1 MKKRPR
7 GHPISLHFF
16 LRLDIYQLYD
26 SEYHVTLRCR
36 FIMKNF
42 ITFLLLILGLSDL
55 HAQSFTN
62 PMAIP
67 PLVTGNQFTLSVAQ
81 GSGQF
86 YPGITTNNLFLI
98 NGNYLGPTL
107 EFIQNDT
114 VEINVIN
121 NLNEVTTMHWH
132 GLHVPAIYDG
142 GPHIEIPAGTTW
154 TPRFKVLNKAATYW
168 YHAHTHMLTQSHV
181 TRGMAGLIIV
191 RDTEEAQLNLPRT
204 YGIDDFPIIIQDRR
218 YSPSGNFQLA
228 ALGDSVLI
236 NGTANAY
243 LDLPAQVVRL
253 RLLNGSNA
261 RVYNLGFSD
270 NRSFQVIASD
280 GSLIDQPSTMNR
292 LTIANGERFEILL
305 DLSGQQGNSF
315 TLWSYATE
323 MMSDIPGAVQG
334 MGMDNSYLN
343 GVDFPLFQIN
353 VVAPSANP
361 VTSVPSSLINIQPVD
376 TTGTAR
382 SRFKVL
388 SGQGMISMGNFFIAG
403 QQFDINVINDTIILN
418 DKELWEFVNV
428 SNLAHP
434 IHLHDIQ
441 FRILQRNG
449 NPPPLHES
457 GWKDVVLVHSMESV
471 KLSMRFETYSNNTI
485 PYMYHCHNL
494 AHEDMGMMLSFAVI
508 DTSSASSVHEVN
520 GNSLSVSYT
529 GEDWIIKHDLKGP
542 VAVEVSDISGRRIS
556 ALKFSANQTTLA
568 VSHYSLPPG
577 IYFIRLFDSFNN
589 FTLKT
594 VK

>member
-1 MKKRPR
+1 MKRP
-7 GHPISLHFF
+7 F
-16 LRLDIYQLYD
+16 
-26 SEYHVTLRCR
+26 T
-36 FIMKNF
+36 
-42 ITFLLLILGLSDL
+42 LLILLFGYYFSIG
-55 HAQSFTN
+55 QSFTN

-67 PLVTGNQFTLSVAQ
+67 PLVTGNQFNLTIAQ
-81 GSGQF
+81 GSKQF
-86 YPGITTNNLFLI
+86 YPGVNTNNLFLI

-107 EFIQNDT
+107 ELIQNDS
-114 VEINVIN
+114 VEINVVN
-121 NLNEVTTMHWH
+121 SLNEITTMHWH

-168 YHAHTHMLTQSHV
+168 YHAHTHMLTQNHV
-181 TRGMAGLIIV
+181 TRGMAGFIIV
-191 RDTEEAQLNLPRT
+191 RDAEETLLNLPRT
-204 YGIDDFPIIIQDRR
+204 YGVDDFPIVIQDRR
-218 YSPSGNFQLA
+218 FSPAGNFQLA

-236 NGTANAY
+236 NGTANAFV
-243 LDLPAQVVRL
+243 DLPEQVVRL
-253 RLLNGSNA
+253 RLLNGSNS

-270 NRSFQVIASD
+270 NRSFQVIGSD
-280 GSLIDQPSTMNR
+280 GSLIDQPATLNR
-292 LTIANGERFEILL
+292 LIIGNGERYEILL
-305 DLSGQQGNSF
+305 DLSGQQGTSF
-315 TLWSYATE
+315 SLWSYATE

-343 GVDFPLFQIN
+343 AIDFPLFQIN
-353 VVAPSANP
+353 VVAQTVNP
-361 VTSVPSSLINIQPVD
+361 VAAIPSSLINILPVD

-382 SRFKVL
+382 TRFKTL

-434 IHLHDIQ
+434 MHLHDIQ

-457 GWKDVVLVHSMESV
+457 GWKDVVMVHSMESV
-471 KLSMRFETYSNNTI
+471 KLSMRFETYSNDTI

-508 DTSSASSVHEVN
+508 DTSSASSVQEIN
-520 GNSLSVSYT
+520 GHTFTISYT
-529 GEDWIIKHDLKGP
+529 DQSWLIRHNLKGKIG
-542 VAVEVSDISGRRIS
+542 VEVMDISGRNIS
-556 ALKFSANQTTLA
+556 CLKFIGNEESIQIPNQA
-568 VSHYSLPPG
+568 LPPG
-577 IYFIRLFDSFNN
+577 IYLIRLNDTSGVS
-589 FTLKT
+589 TLKT

>member
-1 MKKRPR
+1 MKY
-7 GHPISLHFF
+7 IIILS
-16 LRLDIYQLYD
+16 
-26 SEYHVTLRCR
+26 
-36 FIMKNF
+36 
-42 ITFLLLILGLSDL
+42 LLLFGHLFAF
-55 HAQSFTN
+55 AQSFIN
-62 PMAIP
+62 PMAVP
-67 PLVTGNQFTLSVAQ
+67 LLVTGNQFNLTISQ
-81 GSGQF
+81 GSKQF
-86 YPGITTNNLFLI
+86 YPGVNTNNLFLI

-107 EFIQNDT
+107 EFIQNDS
-114 VEINVIN
+114 VEIDVVN
-121 NLNEVTTMHWH
+121 NLNAITTMHWH

-168 YHAHTHMLTQSHV
+168 YHAHTHMQTQNHV
-181 TRGMAGLIIV
+181 TRGIAGFIIV
-191 RDTEEAQLNLPRT
+191 RDSEEAQLNLPRT
-204 YGIDDFPIIIQDRR
+204 YGVDDFPIVIQDRQ

-228 ALGDSVLI
+228 ALGDSILV
-236 NGTANAY
+236 NGTADAF

-270 NRSFQVIASD
+270 NRTFQVIASD
-280 GSLIDQPSTMNR
+280 GSLIDQPATLNR
-292 LTIANGERFEILL
+292 LIIANGERYEILL
-305 DLSGQQGNSF
+305 DLSGQQGTSF

-323 MMSDIPGAVQG
+323 MLSDVPGAVQG

-343 GVDFPLFQIN
+343 GIDFPLFQIN
-353 VVAPSANP
+353 VVAPTANP
-361 VTSVPSSLINIQPVD
+361 VTSVPSTLINLLPVD

-382 SRFKVL
+382 IRFKTL

-434 IHLHDIQ
+434 MHLHDIQ

-449 NPPPLHES
+449 NPPALHES

-471 KLSMRFETYSNNTI
+471 KLSMRFETYSNDTI

-494 AHEDMGMMLSFAVI
+494 AHEDMGMMLAFAVI
-508 DTSSASSVHEVN
+508 DTSSVSSVQEIN
-520 GNSLSVSYT
+520 GQAFSVVYT
-529 GEDWIIKHDLKGP
+529 DYEWMIRHDLEGKIT
-542 VAVEVSDISGRRIS
+542 VEVMDITGRIIS
-556 ALKFSANQTTLA
+556 IFKFSDNKEAIQIPHQSLA
-568 VSHYSLPPG
+568 HGAYL
-577 IYFIRLFDSFNN
+577 IRIRHSSAIS
-589 FTLKT
+589 TLKT

>member
-1 MKKRPR
+1 
-7 GHPISLHFF
+7 
-16 LRLDIYQLYD
+16 
-26 SEYHVTLRCR
+26 
-36 FIMKNF
+36 MKNT
-42 ITFLLLILGLSDL
+42 ITLSLLFYGCLFSYGQPFS
-55 HAQSFTN
+55 N
-62 PMAIP
+62 PMPVP
-67 PLVTGNQFTLSVAQ
+67 PLISGNQFNLTIAP
-81 GSGQF
+81 GSKQF
-86 YPGITTNNLFLI
+86 YPGVNTSNLFLI

-114 VEINVIN
+114 VEIDVVN
-121 NLNEVTTMHWH
+121 NLNVNTTMHWH
-132 GLHVPAIYDG
+132 GLHVPAVYDG

-181 TRGMAGLIIV
+181 TRGMAGFIIV
-191 RDTEEAQLNLPRT
+191 RDTEESQLNLPRT
-204 YGIDDFPIIIQDRR
+204 YGVDDFPVVIQDRR

-236 NGTANAY
+236 NGTANAF
-243 LDLPAQVVRL
+243 LDLPAQVIRL

-261 RVYNLGFSD
+261 RVYNIGFSD

-280 GSLIDQPSTMNR
+280 GSLFNQPATLNR
-292 LTIANGERFEILL
+292 LVISNGERFEILL
-305 DLSGQQGNSF
+305 DLTGQQGTGF
-315 TLWSYATE
+315 TMWSYATE
-323 MMSDIPGAVQG
+323 MMTDIPGAVQG

-343 GVDFPLFQIN
+343 GIDFPLFQIN
-353 VVAPSANP
+353 VVAPTANP
-361 VTSVPSSLINIQPVD
+361 VTSVPATLINIPPVD
-376 TTGTAR
+376 TSGTSR
-382 SRFKVL
+382 IRFKTL

-434 IHLHDIQ
+434 MHLHDIQ
-441 FRILQRNG
+441 FRVLQRNG

-471 KLSMRFETYSNNTI
+471 KLSMRFETYSNDTI

-508 DTSSASSVHEVN
+508 DTSGVSTVQQIN
-520 GNSLSVSYT
+520 GQAFSVSYT
-529 GEDWIIKHDLKGP
+529 DNDWIIRHDLKGKLI
-542 VAVEVSDISGRRIS
+542 VDVMDVSGRIISSFKLSEKEETIRIPCH
-556 ALKFSANQTTLA
+556 TLPHG
-568 VSHYSLPPG
+568 VYL
-577 IYFIRLFDSFNN
+577 IRIRHSTGTS
-589 FTLKT
+589 TLKT

>member
-1 MKKRPR
+1 MYYFPDRPPFQINTGLTSITHTILFFNLLCACALKMKYA
-7 GHPISLHFF
+7 ITLSLVFF
-16 LRLDIYQLYD
+16 WI
-26 SEYHVTLRCR
+26 TL
-36 FIMKNF
+36 
-42 ITFLLLILGLSDL
+42 
-55 HAQSFTN
+55 SFGQQFNN

-67 PLVTGNQFTLSVAQ
+67 PLVTGNQFNLTIVQ
-81 GSGQF
+81 GSKQF
-86 YPGITTNNLFLI
+86 YPGVNTNNLFLI

-107 EFIQNDT
+107 EFIQNDS
-114 VEINVIN
+114 VEIDVVN
-121 NLNEVTTMHWH
+121 NLNEITTMHWH
-132 GLHVPAIYDG
+132 GLHVPSIYDG
-142 GPHIEIPAGTTW
+142 GPHIQIPAGTTW
-154 TPRFKVLNKAATYW
+154 TPRFRVLNKAATYW

-181 TRGMAGLIIV
+181 TRGMAGFIIV
-191 RDTEEAQLNLPRT
+191 RDSEEAQLNLPRT
-204 YGIDDFPIIIQDRR
+204 YGTDDFPIVIQDRR
-218 YSPSGNFQLA
+218 FSPSGNFQLA

-243 LDLPAQVVRL
+243 IDLPAQVVRL

-270 NRSFQVIASD
+270 NRPFQVIASD
-280 GSLIDQPSTMNR
+280 GSMIDQPASMNR
-292 LTIANGERFEILL
+292 IIIANGERYEILL
-305 DLSGQQGNSF
+305 DLSSQQGTSF

-323 MMSDIPGAVQG
+323 MMTDIPGAVQG
-334 MGMDNSYLN
+334 MGMDNSFLN

-353 VVAPSANP
+353 VTAPTVNP
-361 VTSVPSSLINIQPVD
+361 VTTIPSSLINIPPVD

-382 SRFKVL
+382 TRFKTL

-434 IHLHDIQ
+434 MHLHDIQ

-471 KLSMRFETYSNNTI
+471 KLSMRFDTYSNDTI

-508 DTSSASSVHEVN
+508 DTSSSLAIQEIN
-520 GNSLSVSYT
+520 GQTFSVSYNDN
-529 GEDWIIKHDLKGP
+529 DWIISHNLKGKI
-542 VAVEVSDISGRRIS
+542 EIDLIDISGRHIS
-556 ALKFSANQTTLA
+556 AFKFSENEETLH
-568 VSHYSLPPG
+568 VPHHSLAQGAYLIRIRSSNG
-577 IYFIRLFDSFNN
+577 IS
-589 FTLKT
+589 TLKT
-594 VK
+594 MK

>member
-1 MKKRPR
+1 MKYAIT
-7 GHPISLHFF
+7 ISLVFF
-16 LRLDIYQLYD
+16 WI
-26 SEYHVTLRCR
+26 TLS
-36 FIMKNF
+36 
-42 ITFLLLILGLSDL
+42 L
-55 HAQSFTN
+55 AQPFTN

-67 PLVTGNQFTLSVAQ
+67 PLVTGNQFNLTITQ
-81 GSGQF
+81 GSKQF
-86 YPGITTNNLFLI
+86 YPGVNTNNLFLI

-107 EFIQNDT
+107 EFIQNDS
-114 VEINVIN
+114 VEIDVVN
-121 NLNEVTTMHWH
+121 NLNEITTMHWH
-132 GLHVPAIYDG
+132 GLHVPSIYDG
-142 GPHIEIPAGTTW
+142 GPHIQIPAGTTW
-154 TPRFKVLNKAATYW
+154 TPSFRVLNKAATYW

-181 TRGMAGLIIV
+181 TRGLAGFIIV
-191 RDTEEAQLNLPRT
+191 RDNEESQLNLPRS
-204 YGIDDFPIIIQDRR
+204 YGIDDFPIVIQDRR
-218 YSPSGNFQLA
+218 YSPSGSFQLA
-228 ALGDSVLI
+228 ALGDSILI

-270 NRSFQVIASD
+270 NRPFQVIASD
-280 GSLIDQPSTMNR
+280 GSLIDQPASMNR
-292 LTIANGERFEILL
+292 LLIANGERYEILL
-305 DLSGQQGNSF
+305 DLSGQQGTSF
-315 TLWSYATE
+315 SLWSYATE
-323 MMSDIPGAVQG
+323 MMTDIPGSVQG
-334 MGMDNSYLN
+334 MGMDNSFLN

-353 VVAPSANP
+353 VTAPTANP
-361 VTSVPSSLINIQPVD
+361 VTTIPSSLINIPPVD

-382 SRFKVL
+382 TRFKTL

-434 IHLHDIQ
+434 MHLHDIQ

-471 KLSMRFETYSNNTI
+471 KLSMRFETYSNDTI

-508 DTSSASSVHEVN
+508 DTSS
-520 GNSLSVSYT
+520 SLSVQEFNGHSFTVSYNDN
-529 GEDWIIKHDLKGP
+529 DWIITHDLKGKIK
-542 VAVEVSDISGRRIS
+542 VDLMDISGRIISNYNFSDNAGALIVPHHSLACGAYLIRIQS
-556 ALKFSANQTTLA
+556 SSGN
-568 VSHYSLPPG
+568 S
-577 IYFIRLFDSFNN
+577 
-589 FTLKT
+589 TLKT

>member
-1 MKKRPR
+1 MQK
-7 GHPISLHFF
+7 HFF
-16 LRLDIYQLYD
+16 NLIILFLTNQL
-26 SEYHVTLRCR
+26 L
-36 FIMKNF
+36 
-42 ITFLLLILGLSDL
+42 
-55 HAQSFTN
+55 AQPFTN
-62 PMAIP
+62 PMAVP
-67 PLVTGNQFTLSVAQ
+67 ALVTGNQFNLTVAP
-81 GSGQF
+81 GSKQF
-86 YPGITTNNLFLI
+86 YPGLNTNNLFLI

-107 EFIQNDT
+107 EFIQHDT
-114 VEINVIN
+114 VEINVVN
-121 NLNEVTTMHWH
+121 NLNEITTMHWH

-142 GPHIEIPAGTTW
+142 GPHIEILAGTTW
-154 TPRFKVLNKAATYW
+154 SPRFKVLNKAATYW
-168 YHAHTHMLTQSHV
+168 YHAHTHMLTQNHV
-181 TRGMAGLIIV
+181 TRGMAGFIIV
-191 RDTEEAQLNLPRT
+191 RDNEEAQLNLPRT
-204 YGIDDFPIIIQDRR
+204 YGVDDFPIVIQDRR

-236 NGTANAY
+236 NGTVNAY

-280 GSLIDQPSTMNR
+280 GSLIDQPATLNR
-292 LTIANGERFEILL
+292 LTIGNGERYEILL
-305 DLSGQQGNSF
+305 DLTGQQGTSF

-334 MGMDNSYLN
+334 MGMDNSFLN
-343 GVDFPLFQIN
+343 GIDFPLFQIN
-353 VVAPSANP
+353 VITPTANP
-361 VTSVPSSLINIQPVD
+361 VTSVPASLINIPPVD

-382 SRFKVL
+382 IRFKTL
-388 SGQGMISMGNFFIAG
+388 SGQGMVSMGNFFIAG

-434 IHLHDIQ
+434 MHLHDIQ

-471 KLSMRFETYSNNTI
+471 KLSMRFETYSNDTI

-508 DTSSASSVHEVN
+508 DTSAASSVQELN
-520 GNSLSVSYT
+520 GQTFTVSYT
-529 GEDWIIKHDLKGP
+529 NHEWIISHPFKGKIK
-542 VAVEVSDISGRRIS
+542 VDVMDISGRRIS
-556 ALKFSANQTTLA
+556 AFTFSDGAEPIRIPHHALA
-568 VSHYSLPPG
+568 RCTYLIRIQHPTG
-577 IYFIRLFDSFNN
+577 IT
-589 FTLKT
+589 TLKT